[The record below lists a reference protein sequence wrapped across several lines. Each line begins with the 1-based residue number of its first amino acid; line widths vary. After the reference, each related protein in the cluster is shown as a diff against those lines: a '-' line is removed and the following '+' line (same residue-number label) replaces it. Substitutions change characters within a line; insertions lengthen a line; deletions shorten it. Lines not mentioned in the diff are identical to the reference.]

1 MPSLP
6 SRKFLRSMTKSSTV
20 KGQAPRRIHCL
31 RVIPVSEEGSHR
43 ASRRTDR
50 RPPGQRHSNRAEVS
64 RVLFFFL
71 KHESTVASGKLL
83 RLSQHLQWGCG
94 GAVWSVAKTIGAQ
107 QLLFSI
113 GVSVSESPIVLEN
126 GTTSAPGSLP

>member
-1 MPSLP
+1 MHHEERIEGPRAKDTVTVP
-6 SRKFLRSMTKSSTV
+6 KS
-20 KGQAPRRIHCL
+20 
-31 RVIPVSEEGSHR
+31 
-43 ASRRTDR
+43 
-50 RPPGQRHSNRAEVS
+50 AES
-64 RVLFFFL
+64 FFFL